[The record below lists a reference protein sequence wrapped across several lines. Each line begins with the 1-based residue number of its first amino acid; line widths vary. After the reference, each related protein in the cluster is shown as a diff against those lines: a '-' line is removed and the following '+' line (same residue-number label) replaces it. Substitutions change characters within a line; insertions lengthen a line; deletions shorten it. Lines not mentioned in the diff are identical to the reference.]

1 MVHTIIRSGYSF
13 RRTPRNI
20 RVPAT
25 PLRRGHIRH
34 ISGKTVRVSPHT
46 VTNRGLS
53 GKGPYTLPPMR
64 PGRLYGWKAAS
75 PRTARHRALSTAI
88 RRDTPESVFHRLQLL
103 SSYLKRT
110 AKPKTRKVLSANTA
124 WVRRKF

>member
-1 MVHTIIRSGYSF
+1 MVRTILRSGYSF

-25 PLRRGHIRH
+25 PFRRGHIRH
-34 ISGKTVRVSPHT
+34 ISGKTVRVSPHR
-46 VTNRGLS
+46 VTNRGLP

-64 PGRLYGWKAAS
+64 PGGLFGWKAAS
-75 PRTARHRALSTAI
+75 PRSARHRALTTAM
-88 RRDTPESVFHRLQLL
+88 RHETPRGVFRRLQLL
-103 SSYLKRT
+103 ARYLERS
-110 AKPKTRKVLSANTA
+110 AKKNTRKALVSNTT